1 MTATQRR
8 CTGCGT
14 PLSRYNQA
22 GLCGPCQRARVQP
35 QPVTAERGEWLFTPG
50 HRSAPPDA
58 SDLGVLLR
66 EWRTARKVPQR
77 QLAHMLGFTQPYI
90 SMLETGSEKIRDLGT
105 LRHIAA
111 TLAIPPE
118 ELGLL
123 PDTIADGQHA
133 VASNDDVTPD
143 VAAAQRSWKHTRQY
157 LDEHRTALSRVAAA
171 LYTDAVR
178 AGGSSVITRPAW
190 MAPEPVEL
198 ADIGLEWRLDAAPA
212 QLNGTEPEAA
222 ATRPPNTAGKPYD
235 RYSRAMRDIARP
247 RLFENRPGYRLLDVD
262 WSAKRP
268 RLSFAYT
275 SYFESVIDVSTALG
289 HELAAASLAASKR
302 ADSVAEPAWSAM
314 PYRALVGD
322 PFDLARRP
330 VLPSFDTL
338 TIRHDP
344 RGSSFLLHRRDARLV
359 ATASSLY
366 HVMPAGVFQP
376 SSIAPWHQAN
386 DFDLWHA
393 LVREFAEEFLD
404 EPEADGSSPNPI
416 DYRGTEPFR
425 SLCEAR
431 DAGAFHVYF
440 FGIGLDPITL
450 CGEML
455 SVAVIDADAFDQLF
469 ANLVTVN
476 QEGDLV
482 TADRSIPAG
491 GIPFTEDAI
500 RRLLDHE
507 PLAAPAAACLRLAWR
522 HRTLLLPSAQ

>member
-1 MTATQRR
+1 MDQRR
-8 CTGCGT
+8 CTECGT

-22 GLCGPCQRARVQP
+22 DRCGPCQRSSVKPRP
-35 QPVTAERGEWLFTPG
+35 DTERAEWLFMPG

-66 EWRTARKVPQR
+66 EWRTARKIPQR
-77 QLAHMLGFTQPYI
+77 QLASMLGFTQPYI
-90 SMLETGSEKIRDLGT
+90 SMVETGSEKIRDLGT

-118 ELGLL
+118 EVGLL
-123 PDTIADGQHA
+123 PDTLADGLPIEPSGGA
-133 VASNDDVTPD
+133 DLTAEI
-143 VAAAQRSWKHTRQY
+143 AAAQRSWKHTRQY
-157 LDEHRTALSRVAAA
+157 LDEHRAALSRVAAG
-171 LYTDAVR
+171 LYPDAAR
-178 AGGSSVITRPAW
+178 AGDSPVITCPAW

-198 ADIGLEWRLDAAPA
+198 ADIELEWRADAAPA

-222 ATRPPNTAGKPYD
+222 ATRPPTTAGAPYD
-235 RYSRAMRDIARP
+235 RYSRAVRDLARP

-262 WSAKRP
+262 WSVQ

-289 HELAAASLAASKR
+289 HELAAASLTASQR
-302 ADSVAEPAWSAM
+302 ADSVAEPTWSAM

-330 VLPSFDTL
+330 LLPSFDTL
-338 TIRHDP
+338 TIRRDP
-344 RGSSFLLHRRDARLV
+344 RGSSFLLHRRDPRLV

-366 HVMPAGVFQP
+366 HVLPAGVFQP

-455 SVAVIDADAFDQLF
+455 SVAVIDAEAFDQLF
-469 ANLVTVN
+469 AGLVTTNQEGNLVTASR
-476 QEGDLV
+476 
-482 TADRSIPAG
+482 TSPAA
-491 GIPFTEDAI
+491 GIPFTDEAI

-507 PLAAPAAACLRLAWR
+507 PLAAPAAACLQLAWR
-522 HRTLLLPSAQ
+522 HRTLLLSLAR